1 MVRRV
6 LGAVYGGSNGWWGC
20 FSSYLVEKKEGDF
33 LSSDRFQ
40 IKSDKVGDGVRVQL
54 FSRDLDQRNIAGGQ
68 CFWKERKG
76 SKVRRKGRVNLS
88 IIKHNPEEMTS
99 LSYDVGTSKS
109 LSVLRKRRWALERGN
124 LRGPS
129 DPLLAESEFFGS
141 SDSPMVNWNIKKR
154 NKDGCFIGR
163 ELVQNLAVASSS
175 ISKKRR
181 STSSNLMR
189 IHNMKTRSIS
199 VGETRLHHKLEEKEV
214 WNLDD
219 EIVKVFERGLALG
232 LDFNGRKKEIS
243 ELIAR
248 RDVKNDNRFRVLVKT
263 LVAKHRSIVS

>member
-68 CFWKERKG
+68 WAVFLEGKERFFE
-76 SKVRRKGRVNLS
+76 R
-88 IIKHNPEEMTS
+88 
-99 LSYDVGTSKS
+99 DVGSS
-109 LSVLRKRRWALERGN
+109 LALERGN

-141 SDSPMVNWNIKKR
+141 SDHLLAESEFFGSLDSPMVNWNIKKR

-163 ELVQNLAVASSS
+163 ELVRNLAVTSSS

-181 STSSNLMR
+181 SISSNLMR

-199 VGETRLHHKLEEKEV
+199 VGETGLHHKLEEKEV

-219 EIVKVFERGLALG
+219 EIVKVFERDLALG

-243 ELIAR
+243 KLIAG

>member
-1 MVRRV
+1 MVRRI

-68 CFWKERKG
+68 WAVFLEGKE
-76 SKVRRKGRVNLS
+76 S
-88 IIKHNPEEMTS
+88 S
-99 LSYDVGTSKS
+99 L
-109 LSVLRKRRWALERGN
+109 ALERGN

-141 SDSPMVNWNIKKR
+141 SDHLLAESEFFGSLDSPMVNWNIKKR

-163 ELVQNLAVASSS
+163 ELVRNLAVTSSS

-181 STSSNLMR
+181 SISSNLMR

-199 VGETRLHHKLEEKEV
+199 VGETGLHHKLEEKEV
-214 WNLDD
+214 WDLDD
-219 EIVKVFERGLALG
+219 EIVKVFERDLALG

-243 ELIAR
+243 KLIAG